1 MGETGRII
9 DFLRKSVLFRNLPE
23 SDLRKISLK
32 FEFMDL
38 PMGEVLFYEKDT
50 SSDMYLIL
58 EGKVRASLFDEH
70 GNELV
75 LAELGP
81 GEFLGEMS
89 MIDQLPRSA
98 TVIAEEPTK
107 LASLSRDAFL
117 KILRENPDISVN
129 VIKALVARLRRTDY
143 MVEALAFRNVESRI
157 VKFLLEVG
165 RERGV
170 TENGKFKVRK
180 MTHRD
185 LASRVGSS
193 REAVTKALKALNFKG
208 VIEDSGNFW
217 LVSPNAEEEI
227 DP

>member
-1 MGETGRII
+1 MGETGRVA
-9 DFLRKSVLFRNLPE
+9 DFLRKSVLFQNL
-23 SDLRKISLK
+23 SDSELRKISLN
-32 FEFMDL
+32 FEIIDL

-50 SSDMYLIL
+50 SDDMYLVL

-98 TVIAEEPTK
+98 TV
-107 LASLSRDAFL
+107 LAQENTRLAVLRRETFL
-117 KILRENPDISVN
+117 KILRENPDIAIN
-129 VIKALVARLRRTDY
+129 VIKALVARLRRTDD

-165 RERGV
+165 KEKGNMEKGRFR
-170 TENGKFKVRK
+170 VRK

-185 LASRVGSS
+185 LAARVGSS
-193 REAVTKALKALNFKG
+193 REAVTKALKALSFKG
-208 VIEDSGNFW
+208 IIEDSGNFW
-217 LVSPNAEEEI
+217 LISPSAEDHI

>member
-1 MGETGRII
+1 MGETGKLV
-9 DFLRKSVLFRNLPE
+9 DFLKRSVLFQNLPE

-32 FEFMDL
+32 FKFIDL
-38 PMGEVLFYEKDT
+38 PMGEVLFYEKDE
-50 SSDMYLIL
+50 SSDMYLVI

-89 MIDQLPRSA
+89 MIDGLPRSA

-107 LASLSRDAFL
+107 LAVLSREAFL
-117 KILRENPDISVN
+117 KILRENPDMSVN
-129 VIKALVARLRRTDY
+129 VIRALVARLRRTDD

-170 TENGKFKVRK
+170 MESGKFKVRK

-193 REAVTKALKALNFKG
+193 REAVTKALKALTFKG

-217 LVSPNAEEEI
+217 LVSPDAEEEI

>member
-1 MGETGRII
+1 MGETGRLL
-9 DFLRKSVLFRNLPE
+9 DFLRKSVLFQNLPE
-23 SDLRKISLK
+23 SDLRKISLR
-32 FEFMDL
+32 FETIDL
-38 PMGEVLFYEKDT
+38 PMGEVLFYEKDN
-50 SSDMYLIL
+50 SSDMYLVL
-58 EGKVRASLFDEH
+58 EGKVRASLFDEQ

-98 TVIAEEPTK
+98 TVIAEEPTR
-107 LASLSRDAFL
+107 LATLSREAFL
-117 KILRENPDISVN
+117 KILRENPDIAIN
-129 VIKALVARLRRTDY
+129 VIRALVARLRRTDD

-157 VKFLLEVG
+157 VKFLID
-165 RERGV
+165 
-170 TENGKFKVRK
+170 TGKEKGSMEGGKYKLRK

-193 REAVTKALKALNFKG
+193 REAVTKALKALTFKG
-208 VIEDSGNFW
+208 IIEDTGNFW
-217 LVSPNAEEEI
+217 LISPDAEEEI

>member
-165 RERGV
+165 REMGV

>member
-1 MGETGRII
+1 MGDVGKLT
-9 DFLRKSVLFRNLPE
+9 DFLRRSVLFQNLPE
-23 SDLRKISLK
+23 RDLRKISLK
-32 FEFMDL
+32 FEIIEL
-38 PMGEVLFYEKDT
+38 AMGEVLFYEKES
-50 SSDMYLIL
+50 SSDMYIVL
-58 EGKVRASLFDEH
+58 EGKVRASLFDEQ

-81 GEFLGEMS
+81 GEFIGEMS
-89 MIDQLPRSA
+89 MIDELPRSA

-107 LASLSRDAFL
+107 LASLKRNTFL
-117 KILRENPDISVN
+117 KILRENPDIAIN
-129 VIKALVARLRRTDY
+129 VIKALVARLRRTDD

-165 RERGV
+165 REKKVMEGNRY
-170 TENGKFKVRK
+170 KVRK

-193 REAVTKALKALNFKG
+193 REAVTKALKALAFKG
-208 VIEDSGNFW
+208 IILDSGNFW
-217 LVSPNAEEEI
+217 LISKEAEEEI

>member
-1 MGETGRII
+1 MGEKGKLL
-9 DFLRKSVLFRNLPE
+9 DFLGRSVLFKNLPE
-23 SDLRKISLK
+23 SDLRKISLM
-32 FEFMDL
+32 FETIDL
-38 PMGEVLFYEKDT
+38 PMGEVLFYEKEN
-50 SSDMYLIL
+50 SSDMYLVL

-81 GEFLGEMS
+81 GEFIGEMS

-98 TVIAEEPTK
+98 TVIAQEPTK
-107 LASLSRDAFL
+107 LAMLRRETFL
-117 KILRENPDISVN
+117 KILRDNPDIAIN
-129 VIKALVARLRRTDY
+129 VIKALVARLRRTDD

-157 VKFLLEVG
+157 VKFLVEAG

-170 TENGKFKVRK
+170 MEEGKYKLRK

-185 LASRVGSS
+185 LASRIGSS
-193 REAVTKALKALNFKG
+193 REAVTKALKTLTFKG
-208 VIEDSGNFW
+208 IIEERGNFW
-217 LVSPNAEEEI
+217 LVSPDAEEDI

>member
-1 MGETGRII
+1 MGETGKLV
-9 DFLRKSVLFRNLPE
+9 DFLKRSVLFQNLPE

-32 FEFMDL
+32 FKFIDL
-38 PMGEVLFYEKDT
+38 PMGEVLFYEKDE
-50 SSDMYLIL
+50 SSDMYLVI

-89 MIDQLPRSA
+89 MIDGLPRSA

-107 LASLSRDAFL
+107 LAVLSREAFL

-129 VIKALVARLRRTDY
+129 VIRALVARLRRTDD

-170 TENGKFKVRK
+170 MESGKFKVRK

-193 REAVTKALKALNFKG
+193 REAVTKALKALTFKG

-217 LVSPNAEEEI
+217 LVSPDAEEEI

>member
-107 LASLSRDAFL
+107 LASLSREAFL

-129 VIKALVARLRRTDY
+129 VIKALVARLRRTDD

-157 VKFLLEVG
+157 VKFLLEMG